1 MTSRASFERW
11 KSDFGPVLESLM
23 ATLNLS
29 RRSIKQGPAAL
40 LSSSDQL
47 IAAARGASI
56 WASAHRRPIADLD
69 ARLERLIRSY
79 RALGELM
86 AYEARSP
93 IGPDRRALAREMGGL
108 VGVFSQLLVILN
120 DGASVESE

>member
-1 MTSRASFERW
+1 MTSRVSFERW
-11 KSDFGPVLESLM
+11 KSDFGPILESLM

-56 WASAHRRPIADLD
+56 WASARRRPVADLD

-108 VGVFSQLLVILN
+108 VDVFSQLVVILS